1 MNPDNN
7 HNITEGNGES
17 PSVAIA
23 IRRSAL
29 ASLTEAGRAGHWDGA
44 YAASQVTP
52 GELLALRAYFS
63 AAMAA
68 VQEALDRVKI
78 AEAQALRQALR
89 AEKPRARAV
98 DALEEFLRGL

>member
-1 MNPDNN
+1 MNTDNN
-7 HNITEGNGES
+7 VPVTDGNGES

-29 ASLTEAGRAGHWDGA
+29 ASLTEAGRAGHWDGS

-63 AAMAA
+63 AAVAA

-78 AEAQALRQALR
+78 AEAEAFRQALK
-89 AEKPRARAV
+89 AEKPRAKAV
-98 DALEEFLRGL
+98 NALEEFLRGL